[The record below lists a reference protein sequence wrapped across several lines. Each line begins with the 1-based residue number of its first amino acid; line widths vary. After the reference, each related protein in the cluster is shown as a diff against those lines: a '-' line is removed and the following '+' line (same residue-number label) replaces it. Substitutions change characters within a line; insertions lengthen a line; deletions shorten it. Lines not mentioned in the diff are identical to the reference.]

1 MTRMADDQRAQ
12 RALLRARQEA
22 LAAEED
28 DRRLEERRQRW
39 LREGM
44 HLTSAEVAAGEPCR
58 GCGEPLLDGIGDWY
72 PLNQLS
78 PADQAEY
85 DRAEAR
91 FLERHRA
98 CRSHRWSLSGHRV
111 THCGYCCPPTPL
123 SDRQI
128 ERFERHFD
136 EHGFGMWAVERRDA
150 PGCIG
155 RMGLLVATFPALFT
169 PCVEIGWMLAAEH
182 WGLGLATEG
191 AREVLRYG
199 FGILALD
206 EIFSFTAVANA
217 RSRRVMEKIG
227 LRHNPADDFDHP
239 NLPDGHPLRRHVL
252 YRSRREEW
260 LRDSDT

>member
-1 MTRMADDQRAQ
+1 MQMQLRTPRL
-12 RALLRARQEA
+12 LLRRWR
-22 LAAEED
+22 AE
-28 DRRLEERRQRW
+28 DR
-39 LREGM
+39 
-44 HLTSAEVAAGEPCR
+44 
-58 GCGEPLLDGIGDWY
+58 EPLAHINADPRVMEFFPA
-72 PLNQLS
+72 PLS
-78 PADQAEY
+78 RE
-85 DRAEAR
+85 E
-91 FLERHRA
+91 
-98 CRSHRWSLSGHRV
+98 
-111 THCGYCCPPTPL
+111 

-227 LRHNPADDFDHP
+227 LRHDPADDFDHP
-239 NLPDGHPLRRHVL
+239 NLPEGHPLRRHVL